1 MSRILATSI
10 ASLGILVSAAQAFQG
25 GGNVLLDKKD
35 SLSDKDPAYKPDP
48 KGLPAGVDQDL
59 VSQVDGHAHKVYTI
73 KLTKGD
79 KLVIEVTSADLDPV
93 VAVEDAGKKILA
105 MNDDD
110 EAGGTQDSKLE
121 WTVPSTA
128 EYRIVVTCF
137 EMASGNFNLTVKKAG
152 EKKSILNRGVR

>member
-1 MSRILATSI
+1 MRRILTI
-10 ASLGILVSAAQAFQG
+10 GIVSLGILVSAVQAFQAG
-25 GGNVLLDKKD
+25 GDVLLDKKD
-35 SLSDKDPAYKPDP
+35 SLTDKDPPYKPNTKP
-48 KGLPAGVDQDL
+48 LPAGVDEDL
-59 VSQVDGHAHKVYTI
+59 VAQVDGHAHKVYTI

-79 KLVIEVTSADLDPV
+79 KLVIEVKSAEIDPV

-110 EAGGTQDSKLE
+110 EAGGTQDSRLE

-137 EMASGNFNLTVKKAG
+137 EMAAGNFNLTVKKAG
-152 EKKSILNRGVR
+152 NDKRGF